1 MPMSA
6 KVNSSMYSKSE
17 MVGYAPRPRP
27 WKTPTSPATGRRFT
41 CIPTGY
47 DLSTG
52 LSPTGDKLPACNST
66 HVGPPLAYL
75 SRCALLCING
85 PLYNI
90 DHKVGGIVRCQR
102 HFGHGF
108 SSRVQCMSPRRR
120 LRANRE
126 RWRAEQVM
134 RDYRRRT
141 AADLAGV
148 LALFGHCAVPGNAWT
163 AAEVAHRFAR
173 DGAEAASAAEPAMRC
188 ARVGP
193 SARIDS
199 R

>member
-1 MPMSA
+1 MNPGAGASGIWLLA
-6 KVNSSMYSKSE
+6 AVSGCVGAVNQCRRTTCVQRNSGM
-17 MVGYAPRPRP
+17 GAAPSRL
-27 WKTPTSPATGRRFT
+27 G
-41 CIPTGY
+41 
-47 DLSTG
+47 LSTG
-52 LSPTGDKLPACNST
+52 LSTGCAQVTRMLFST
-66 HVGPPLAYL
+66 GWWAFAPVL

-108 SSRVQCMSPRRR
+108 SSRVQYMSPRRR

-126 RWRAEQVM
+126 RWRAQQVM

-173 DGAEAASAAEPAMRC
+173 DGAEAASAAEPAMRLC
-188 ARVGP
+188 SPAGRNTP
-193 SARIDS
+193 A
-199 R
+199 

>member
-1 MPMSA
+1 MPASN
-6 KVNSSMYSKSE
+6 VQ
-17 MVGYAPRPRP
+17 
-27 WKTPTSPATGRRFT
+27 
-41 CIPTGY
+41 CI
-47 DLSTG
+47 STV
-52 LSPTGDKLPACNST
+52 C
-66 HVGPPLAYL
+66 VL

-108 SSRVQCMSPRRR
+108 SSRVQYMSPRRR

-126 RWRAEQVM
+126 RWRAQQVM

-173 DGAEAASAAEPAMRC
+173 DGAEAASAAEPAMRLC
-188 ARVGP
+188 SGCPVIEECRQWASIDRYTGLAAGSSWVRGSEYDAATTINNSRPRV
-193 SARIDS
+193 SA
-199 R
+199 